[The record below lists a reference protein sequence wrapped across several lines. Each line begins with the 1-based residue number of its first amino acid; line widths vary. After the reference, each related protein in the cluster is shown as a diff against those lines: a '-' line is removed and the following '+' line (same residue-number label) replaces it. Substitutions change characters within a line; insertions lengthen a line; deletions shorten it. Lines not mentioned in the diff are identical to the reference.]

1 MAAVTHT
8 VDIDLVGNAL
18 RNALM
23 DPVASDP
30 VSPANGQIWYNSS
43 SNVFKVRAGGATIV
57 LGRLD
62 QISPPT
68 ASVDLNGQKI
78 TNLGTPTLD
87 TDAVTKLY
95 ADNLIAGAKWKT
107 PEARVS
113 TFGLGNITL
122 SGTQTIDGIALS
134 VGDRV
139 LVANQ
144 TSTPEN
150 GIYVVASGAW
160 TRATDAD
167 SWDEL
172 VAAAIFVR
180 QGTTNADLG
189 FLCTVDSGGTLG
201 TTSVTWTQ
209 FTGGGAY
216 TASLGVTKV
225 GSDFRLDYDDST
237 INLNGSNK
245 AQVKDLG
252 ISTGKI
258 ADDAVTNAKL
268 ANMAADTIKGRAN
281 GAGTGDP
288 QDLTAAQ
295 VRTILGL
302 QQTYSANVG
311 DGASNTIT
319 LTHNLGT
326 KDVTVQV
333 YRNSTP
339 WDTIGCTVERPTTN
353 TVDLKFNGSAPA
365 SNAYRA
371 VIQA

>member
-1 MAAVTHT
+1 MAAQTFT
-8 VDIDLVGNAL
+8 VDIDLIGNAL
-18 RNALM
+18 RNALL

-43 SNVFKVRAGGATIV
+43 SNVWKIRAGGATVV

-62 QISPPT
+62 QISAPT

-87 TDAVTKLY
+87 ADAVTKLY
-95 ADNLIAGAKWKT
+95 VDNLIAGAKWKT

-113 TFGLGNITL
+113 TAGLGNITL
-122 SGTQTIDGIALS
+122 SGTQTVDGVALS

-139 LVANQ
+139 LVTDQSA
-144 TSTPEN
+144 TADN
-150 GIYVVASGAW
+150 GLYVVASGAW
-160 TRATDAD
+160 TRTTDANT
-167 SWDEL
+167 WDEL
-172 VAAAIFVR
+172 VSAAVFVR
-180 QGTTNADLG
+180 QGTTNADKG
-189 FLCTVDSGGTLG
+189 FVCSIDAGGTLG
-201 TTSVTWTQ
+201 VTAITWSQ
-209 FTGGGAY
+209 FTGGAAY

-225 GSDFRLDYDDST
+225 GNDFRFDYDNT
-237 INLNGSNK
+237 TLNLDGSNK
-245 AQVKDLG
+245 AQIKDLG
-252 ISTGKI
+252 VATGKI

-288 QDLTAAQ
+288 TDLTAAQ

-302 QQTYSANVG
+302 FQTYSANVG

-319 LTHNLGT
+319 ITHNLGT
-326 KDVTVQV
+326 KDVVVQL
-333 YRNSTP
+333 YRNSSP
-339 WDTIGCTVERPTTN
+339 WDTVGCTVERPTTN

-365 SNAYRA
+365 SNAYRV